1 MDEIKLWAVEG
12 PTQVADI
19 TPTDRLASES
29 FFEEILVNNPE
40 MLMPGLTLVG
50 RQTPTEG
57 GPLDLLG
64 VDSDGRLVVFELKRD
79 RLSRDAVAQI
89 IDYASCLEDMALD
102 DLVNHISDKSGTHG
116 IEEIDEF
123 EKWYTE
129 NSDADSL
136 DALRPLR
143 MFLVGLGFDD
153 KTKRMVSFLE
163 AKGLDISLLTFYSFE
178 QDGKILLARHLC
190 VEDDN
195 DDSQQSR
202 RSQRSQEEFKDL
214 LRTRVNRHGVS
225 DLFDAVTGMF
235 RENWPSSLE
244 RCNGLGHIFCLQKRG
259 GTRRRIQYARIDPGK
274 KVLVVFFSNA
284 IELCMDKFKP
294 LIKEIPFQT
303 YPKNRK
309 DDALNDLADA
319 LKDNLEIQF
328 LLNKAD
334 WETHKEKLNE
344 LTRAVYNAQQN
355 SMQGN

>member
-1 MDEIKLWAVEG
+1 MDEIKIKLWAVEG
-12 PTQVADI
+12 PTQVVDI
-19 TPTDRLASES
+19 KPTDRLASES
-29 FFEEILVNNPE
+29 FFEETLVNNPE

-64 VDSDGRLVVFELKRD
+64 VDSDGRLVVFELKRG

-89 IDYASCLEDMALD
+89 IDYASCLEDMTLD
-102 DLVNHISDKSGTHG
+102 DLVNHISDRSGTHG
-116 IEEIDEF
+116 IERIDEF
-123 EKWYTE
+123 EEWYTE

-143 MFLVGLGFDD
+143 MFLVGLGVDGN
-153 KTKRMVSFLE
+153 TKRMVSFLE

-178 QDGKILLARHLC
+178 QDGKILLAR
-190 VEDDN
+190 EDDN
-195 DDSQQSR
+195 DGSQQSR

-235 RENWPSSLE
+235 RENWSSPRE
-244 RCNGLGHIFCLQKRG
+244 RYNGLGHIFCLQKRG

-274 KVLVVFFSNA
+274 KVLVVFFPNA

-294 LIKEIPFQT
+294 LINEIPFQT
-303 YPKNRK
+303 YPKNRE
-309 DDALNDLADA
+309 DDARNDLADA
-319 LKDNLEIQF
+319 LKDYLEIQF
-328 LLNKAD
+328 LLSKAD